1 MLLDIARHEFKPKDL
16 FKLDSHFREKGDS
29 DRSEDSK
36 SRAGVPKDYHSL
48 NSLLIPL
55 MTYFRVLENF
65 AASAGDLE
73 ATRVIADGAAVYTA
87 HLLELHHQYQW
98 GAVLQ
103 YHFDFHY
110 LRRPEMRDGD
120 YSGWART
127 DAELMNRHLFGHFRN
142 AREGA
147 NRSSSSSSSSK
158 TRAEQVCFAFNK
170 GECSTSPCPGGRVH
184 KCRKCGAM
192 DHGEKNCK
200 KT

>member
-16 FKLDSHFREKGDS
+16 FKLDSHFREKGELDKG
-29 DRSEDSK
+29 EDSK
-36 SRAGVPKDYHSL
+36 SRAGLPKEYPSL
-48 NSLLIPL
+48 SSLLTPL
-55 MTYFRVLENF
+55 LTYFQVLENF

-73 ATRVIADGAAVYTA
+73 ATRVIADGAAIYTS
-87 HLLELHHQYQW
+87 HILVLHQQYQW

-120 YSGWART
+120 YLGWTRT
-127 DAELMNRHLFGHFRN
+127 DAELMNCHLFGHFKT

-147 NRSSSSSSSSK
+147 NRSLSSTSK
-158 TRAEQVCFAFNK
+158 TCAEQVCFAFNK
-170 GECSTSPCPGGRVH
+170 GKCTASPCPGGRVH
-184 KCRKCGAM
+184 KCRKCGTTG
-192 DHGEKNCK
+192 HGEKDCK